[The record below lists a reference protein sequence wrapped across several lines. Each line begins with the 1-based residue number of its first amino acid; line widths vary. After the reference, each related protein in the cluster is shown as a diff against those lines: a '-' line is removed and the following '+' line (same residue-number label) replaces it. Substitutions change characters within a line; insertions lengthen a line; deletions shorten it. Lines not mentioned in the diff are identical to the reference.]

1 MQQNI
6 FLMCTI
12 ITLCY
17 NNINNSNMEIKMTL
31 EQQDK
36 QYVLQTYTR
45 DYTNFVKGVGSI
57 LYDEN
62 GKDYIDFAAGIAV
75 NSVGHGNEKLVS
87 AICEQAKNIIHISN
101 LQVIEPQAKLA
112 QRMVELSGYD
122 MGVFFAN
129 SGAEANEGAIK
140 IARKYGETK
149 FENKRYKVITL
160 EHSFHGRTI
169 TTVKATGQESFHTP
183 YFSPYPDG
191 FSYEK
196 SISDVYSAID
206 DETVAVL
213 IELVQGEGG
222 VQPFEK
228 EEIQLLAK
236 HLKEK
241 DILLIVDEV
250 QTGVYR
256 TGEFLA
262 SNLYEIEPDIIT
274 LAKGLGGGVPIGAVM
289 TKHKEVLSAG
299 DHGSTFGGNY
309 LSTAAAL
316 AVLDILY
323 PLYESGALDET
334 LVYFSQKLQSIA
346 EKYPNLFEKEVGLGL
361 MRGLRAK
368 SAEIQSTVIK
378 NSMKE
383 GVVVLKAG
391 RNTVRFLPSLTI
403 SKSEIDEGFKRFE
416 KVISSM

>member
-1 MQQNI
+1 
-6 FLMCTI
+6 
-12 ITLCY
+12 
-17 NNINNSNMEIKMTL
+17 MTL

-36 QYVLQTYTR
+36 KYVLQTYAR
-45 DYTNFVKGVGSI
+45 DYTNFVKGVGST
-57 LYDEN
+57 LYDES
-62 GKDYIDFAAGIAV
+62 GKDYIDFASGIGV
-75 NSVGHGNEKLVS
+75 NSVGHGNEKLAS
-87 AICEQAKNIIHISN
+87 AICEQAKKIIHISN

-112 QRMVELSGYD
+112 QKIVELSGYD
-122 MGVFFAN
+122 MAIFFAN

-140 IARKYGETK
+140 IARKYGEIN
-149 FENKRYKVITL
+149 FDEKRYKVITL

-183 YFSPYPDG
+183 HFSPYPAG

-196 SISDVYSAID
+196 SIADVYKAID

-228 EEIQLLAK
+228 KEIQELAA
-236 HLKEK
+236 HLKAEG
-241 DILLIVDEV
+241 ILLIVDEV

-309 LSTAAAL
+309 LSTSAGL
-316 AVLDILY
+316 AVLDVLEE
-323 PLYESGALDET
+323 LYERGA
-334 LVYFSQKLQSIA
+334 IA
-346 EKYPNLFEKEVGLGL
+346 EAHLYFEKKLENITKQYGNLFEKEVGLGL

-368 SAEIQSTVIK
+368 SSEIQTAVQKQSLQ
-378 NSMKE
+378 E
-383 GVVVLKAG
+383 GLIVLKAG
-391 RNTVRFLPSLTI
+391 RNTVRFLPSITI
-403 SKSEIDEGFKRFE
+403 TKDEIDGGFKRFE
-416 KVISSM
+416 KAISTL